1 MQVEL
6 RKLQPKYV
14 FTLQQI
20 VTKGIADSAYIEWPF
35 TKEVAN
41 KFISNYNTWGIW
53 VNKGIL
59 VGAVEVKDD
68 LETAY
73 FVAERWQ
80 GKGIATA
87 AIRACQVHFGTQQ
100 LWCYINPNNQASLK
114 VARKANLRVQF
125 YK

>member
-1 MQVEL
+1 MKVEL
-6 RKLQPKYV
+6 RKLQPKHI

-20 VTKGIADSAYIEWPF
+20 VKQDIAESAYLEWPF
-35 TKEVAN
+35 TKEVAT

-53 VNKGIL
+53 INGSIL
-59 VGAVEVKDD
+59 VGAVEVKED

-73 FVAERWQ
+73 FVAKTWQ

-87 AIRACQVHFGTQQ
+87 AIRTCQKHFGKQQ
-100 LWCYINPNNQASLK
+100 LWCYINPNNQASLR

>member
-1 MQVEL
+1 MKVEL
-6 RKLQPKYV
+6 RKLQPKHI

-20 VTKGIADSAYIEWPF
+20 GKQNVAEQAYLEWPF
-35 TKEVAN
+35 TKEVAK

-53 VNKGIL
+53 VNGGIL

-80 GKGIATA
+80 RKGIATA
-87 AIRACQVHFGTQQ
+87 AIRACQGYFGKQQ
-100 LWCYINPNNQASLK
+100 LWCYINPNNQPSLK

>member
-1 MQVEL
+1 MKIEL
-6 RKLQPKYV
+6 QKLKPKHI

-20 VTKGIADSAYIEWPF
+20 VKQDIAESAYLEWPF
-35 TKEVAN
+35 TKKVAHD
-41 KFISNYNTWGIW
+41 FISNYNTWGIW
-53 VNKGIL
+53 VNGNIL
-59 VGAVEVKDD
+59 VGAVEVKKD

-73 FVAERWQ
+73 FVAKQWQ

-87 AIRACQVHFGTQQ
+87 AIRTCQQHFGNQQ
-100 LWCYINPNNQASLK
+100 LWCYINPNNQASLR